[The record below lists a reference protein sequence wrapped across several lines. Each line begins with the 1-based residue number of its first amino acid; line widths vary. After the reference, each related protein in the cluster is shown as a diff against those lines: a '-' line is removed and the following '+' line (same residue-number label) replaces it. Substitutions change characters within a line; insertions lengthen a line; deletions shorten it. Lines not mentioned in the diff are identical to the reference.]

1 LLDSVGGLAYDI
13 WGLSDVGVQGIMDS
27 SLSKSNGQDF
37 GKLTGLAAAAIGVVY
52 GDIGTSPLYTIQEIF
67 SEKNGL
73 TVVPENVLGIAS
85 LVLWSLILVVTLKY
99 VLFVMRAD
107 NRGEGGIL
115 ALLALVRQTAE
126 TAGGGSGG
134 GQRMGWVMVLG
145 LFGAALFFGDGI
157 ITPAISVLSAVE
169 GVEVALPSM
178 AEMVVPVTLAVL
190 ILLFFFQSHGTAR
203 IGAVFAP
210 VMGVWFLCIAIVGL
224 LGVAQHPEILAA
236 ANPLYGAEFL
246 LAHGWHAFIVLGS
259 VVLAV
264 TGGEALYADMGHFGA
279 KPIRLA
285 WFCVVLPSLVLNYFG
300 QCAELLATPEAADN
314 PFYRMLPD
322 WAVLPMVGLATA
334 ATVIASQAVISGVF
348 SLSRQA
354 VQLGFSPRLAIQH
367 TSDEEEGQIY
377 IPRANWGLLVGVI
390 VLVVGFRSSSAL
402 AAAYGIAVTGTMAT
416 TTILAL
422 IVAERLWG
430 WAKWQCWLLGG
441 FFLLV
446 DFSFLGANLLKI
458 PSGGWF
464 PLAIGLG
471 MFMLM
476 VTWRDGRRIL
486 SKRLAEGSLPLDL
499 FLARQ
504 KDSPIHRVPGTA
516 VFMTGTADTVPVALL
531 HNIKHNKVL
540 HEQVV
545 FLTVITEPV
554 PRIPAKDRLQI
565 EGLAEGFY
573 RITVRYGFVQEPDI
587 PKVLRLCKAFGL
599 EFDLMQTSFF
609 LGRETLI
616 PTVHPEMAKWR
627 EQMFVVMSRN
637 SVSATDFFQIPAG
650 RVVELGTQVHL

>member
-1 LLDSVGGLAYDI
+1 MDNAADKPDLRR
-13 WGLSDVGVQGIMDS
+13 LSS
-27 SLSKSNGQDF
+27 
-37 GKLTGLAAAAIGVVY
+37 LAAAAIGVVY

-73 TVVPENVLGIAS
+73 QVSPDSVMGIAS
-85 LVLWSLILVVTLKY
+85 LVLWSLIVVVTLKY

-126 TAGGGSGG
+126 SSGG
-134 GQRMGWVMVLG
+134 GQGSGQRMGLVMVMG

-169 GVEVALPSM
+169 GIEVATP
-178 AEMVVPVTLAVL
+178 AFKEYVVPATLVVL
-190 ILLFFFQSHGTAR
+190 IILFWAQSHGTAK

-210 VMGVWFLCIAIVGL
+210 VMGVWFVIIAAMGVGQIVQEPQ
-224 LGVAQHPEILAA
+224 VLASI
-236 ANPLYGAEFL
+236 NPLYALGFL
-246 LAHGWHAFIVLGS
+246 GAHGLHAFIVLGS

-285 WFCVVLPSLVLNYFG
+285 WFCVVLPALLLNYFG
-300 QCAELLATPEAADN
+300 QSAELLRDPEAVSN
-314 PFYRMLPD
+314 PFYHMCPD
-322 WAVLPMVGLATA
+322 WGVIPLALLATA

-354 VQLGFSPRLAIQH
+354 VQLGFSPRLEIRH
-367 TSDEEEGQIY
+367 TSEEEEGQIY
-377 IPRANWGLLVGVI
+377 IPRANWGLLLGVI
-390 VLVVGFRSSSAL
+390 VLVVGFRSSSNL

-416 TTILAL
+416 TTVLAL
-422 IVAERLWG
+422 VVARKLWG
-430 WAKWQCWLLGG
+430 WPAWRCWLIGAA
-441 FFLLV
+441 FLV
-446 DFSFLGANLLKI
+446 IDCAFLSSNLLKI

-471 MFMLM
+471 MFLLM

-486 SKRLAEGSLPLDL
+486 SKRLSEDTIPLDL
-499 FLARQ
+499 FLEQQRIRPTQ
-504 KDSPIHRVPGTA
+504 RVPGTA
-516 VFMTGTADTVPVALL
+516 VFMTGNGNQLPIALL
-531 HNIKHNKVL
+531 HNMKHNRVL
-540 HEQVV
+540 HERVV

-554 PRIPAKDRLQI
+554 PRVPAKDRLSI
-565 EGLAEGFY
+565 EGLADGFY
-573 RITVRYGFVQEPDI
+573 RVVVRYGFVQEPDI
-587 PKVLRLCKAFGL
+587 PKVLRLCKALGL
-599 EFDLMQTSFF
+599 EFELMDTSFF

-616 PTVHPEMAKWR
+616 PTVHPAMSEWR
-627 EQMFVVMSRN
+627 ERLFVLMSRN
-637 SVSATDFFQIPAG
+637 AVSATDFFHIPAG
-650 RVVELGTQVHL
+650 RVVELGTQVQL